1 MRGLSA
7 ILCLLVLASCG
18 DRRTFDER
26 YKDTSTE
33 LEQRAQALEQNLANE
48 LPADGND
55 LN

>member
-1 MRGLSA
+1 VSPPAATGGR
-7 ILCLLVLASCG
+7 
-18 DRRTFDER
+18 FDER